1 MTNLVF
7 FSEVPDELNDGFG
20 FVAPNEK
27 TYEFVLEVDEET
39 LVLSD
44 CIGRSVPFDITQID
58 QLIDGLLKARDLLLV
73 PRFPDAFISMG
84 R

>member
-27 TYEFVLEVDEET
+27 TYEFALEVDEET

-58 QLIDGLLKARDLLLV
+58 QLLDALEQAREMFLI
-73 PRFPDAFISMG
+73 PKYPDAYISMG